1 MVDYYLDKLK
11 GYGLYVE
18 NLHIQPGSR
27 FAVTFGGIEY
37 KSKSV
42 EFHGGRGEIILDLI
56 ESLKEKRPVVYRA
69 SLDYFSLSFSGS
81 DKNKKGAVTLPD
93 VSSIPF
99 GIVVKNLHVGRGNIY
114 SRDFS
119 ADFGGL
125 DWGNGKFLLR
135 KTDGRIKGKP
145 FHLSDVAGVLQNDT
159 VETDPFDFS
168 WDSLSLSG
176 RVMFSLDLRD
186 VRFDG
191 KLLLPEKKVAFA
203 LVKKENKI
211 KALGNIAFETFKKQ
225 FDFSLDAYLNGE
237 AKFNGEISEK
247 GEPFKLSFKGFF
259 DGKEISVNGKSVGDF
274 AFENK
279 LSVKGMNV
287 SYSFSGEPDHLSG
300 LINGKINDVSFGRRN
315 FKNFL
320 VSIKLEDSSYLSA
333 GFSWHDGN
341 SGKVKISG
349 NLVSK
354 NFSVTADIKKF
365 DLKSD
370 PLIASLSPS
379 VREWIPE
386 VEGDVSLK
394 GKVEKGKV
402 KEANITFNVSRF
414 DFRGFKGKGYLSLRT
429 KNGKFPVSLK
439 ISGDN
444 GTIGFS
450 GYFNPSQVSINGNLF
465 YNNFQL
471 ASLDFLSSEGLEGAV
486 TGRGKLFGKLTAL
499 RGNFK
504 YKSQKLSYFGEK
516 FEDVSGV
523 INLDYPSLIVEARDS
538 RGRLDLKKVA
548 LKFAPVFAI
557 DVIASV
563 KNFHLGTIKKVTD
576 RYGIKMPVRLSGT
589 ADGSISLSF
598 KHSEKNPFRMN
609 VIVDKYDSYY
619 ALGNTISGNATGAG
633 SVAFD
638 RQLSISLYG
647 NSKDAAI
654 AGLKFFGG
662 NYRFVMKGKDINV
675 SGKDFSSSLFDKSSV
690 NFSVALDAGKESMEG
705 KFALKGHKKL
715 PHLAT
720 DVSLDGKI
728 EGCFD
733 NFTVPIKGNAFIDSD
748 YLKDKIAVKFFGKLH
763 EPDNNG
769 EIEFD
774 STKGKVYAEI
784 NGKDLTLRGT
794 LKNLEFGLGKVKG
807 TAGLVVLN
815 LSVKDFDFEHLNGV
829 VGIPILSI
837 FPEDLPEIDSIS
849 GVYLNFHDG
858 NIKVSDAAFSFPG
871 GWVNL
876 NLSFVD
882 RQLAGNFKGSVSA
895 RAIARRFLPSVLVKE
910 GDFNVSGEFKYDKK
924 FTYSVKV
931 EADGIVGRAD
941 YLLGTVKIDKLSLN
955 VKDGKLKYL
964 FTAVEVED
972 GNIVVSGGDVITASI
987 FNVPVGQRGIWRA
1000 RVTGNLKFVNK
1011 KLSGTINIS
1020 RPVILRLTAEK
1031 KKGSSSFSIPF
1042 DVDIN
1047 LNFLEP
1053 LEFKTDVWSIKILPM
1068 LKVTVNNGIPVVSGN
1083 FFVLDGKIKYM
1094 GKEFVISYG
1103 SGIVDNLLELK
1114 GNVNIAATSRI
1125 GDYYVYMF
1133 VRGNLSSPVL
1143 YFSSEPPLTKEE
1155 ILSLIMTGAT
1165 PSEMERS
1172 NELFPVV
1179 QVAYYATSTFLKPVE
1194 KTFSKLLKL
1203 ESFSLEPYITRYGET
1218 VIKFSVAKRIG
1229 DRLKLIGYQTT
1240 GQDPEFSIGAQY
1252 FIGHYK
1258 NVYLEYQYS
1267 NYYHNEYG
1275 IGFNFRVKDWT
1286 WLKEKIKR
1294 KIQGL
1299 KK

>member
-1 MVDYYLDKLK
+1 MIDYYLDKLK
-11 GYGLYVE
+11 GYGIYVE

-42 EFHGGRGEIILDLI
+42 EFHGGRGEVILDLI
-56 ESLKEKRPVVYRA
+56 ESLKEKRPVVFRA
-69 SLDYFSLSFSGS
+69 SIDYFSLSFNEN
-81 DKNKKGAVTLPD
+81 DKKGALVLPNI
-93 VSSIPF
+93 SSVPF

-114 SRDFS
+114 SRNFL

-145 FHLSDVAGVLQNDT
+145 FYLSDIVGVLQKDT
-159 VETDPFDFS
+159 VKTDPFDFS

-176 RVMFSLDLRD
+176 KMMFSLDFRD

-191 KLLLPEKKVAFA
+191 KLLLPGKKVA
-203 LVKKENKI
+203 LVLIKETSKI
-211 KALGNIAFETFKKQ
+211 KASGNIAFETFKKR
-225 FDFSLDAYLNGE
+225 FDFSLDAYLDGE
-237 AKFNGEISEK
+237 AKFNGKISEE

-259 DGKEISVNGKSVGDF
+259 DGEQISIEGDSIGDF
-274 AFENK
+274 TFENK
-279 LSVKGMNV
+279 FFVKGMNV
-287 SYSFSGEPDHLSG
+287 SYSFSGKPDCLSG
-300 LINGKINDVSFGRRN
+300 FINGKIDDVSFDRRN
-315 FKNFL
+315 FRNLF
-320 VSIKLEDSSYLSA
+320 VSVKLKDSNYLDA
-333 GFSWHDGN
+333 DFSWHDGN

-349 NLVSK
+349 NLALK
-354 NFSVTADIKKF
+354 NFSVVADIKKF

-379 VREWIPE
+379 IREWIPE

-394 GKVEKGKV
+394 GKVEKGEV
-402 KEANITFNVSRF
+402 KEANVTFNISRF
-414 DFRGFKGKGYLSLRT
+414 NFRGFDGKGYLILRT
-429 KNGKFPVSLK
+429 KNGRFPVSFK
-439 ISGDN
+439 ISGYN
-444 GTIGFS
+444 GTVGFS
-450 GYFNPSQVSINGNLF
+450 GYFNPSQVSVNGNLF

-486 TGRGKLFGKLTAL
+486 TGGGKIFGKLIAL
-499 RGNFK
+499 RGNFR
-504 YKSQKLSYFGEK
+504 YKARELSYFGEK
-516 FEDVSGV
+516 FEDVSGI

-538 RGRLDLKKVA
+538 KGRLDLKRVS

-557 DVIASV
+557 DVVASV
-563 KNFHLGTIKKVTD
+563 KGFHLGTIEKVTG
-576 RYGIKMPVRLSGT
+576 RYGIKMPVKLSGT
-589 ADGSISLSF
+589 ADGSVSLSF
-598 KHSEKNPFRMN
+598 KHGEKNPFKMS
-609 VIVDKYDSYY
+609 VIIDKYDSHY
-619 ALGNTISGNATGAG
+619 ALGDTISGNATGAG

-638 RQLSISLYG
+638 RQLSISLHG
-647 NSKDAAI
+647 SSKDATI

-662 NYRFVMKGKDINV
+662 SYRFVMRGKDINV
-675 SGKDFSSSLFDKSSV
+675 SGENFSSSLFDKSSV
-690 NFSVALDAGKESMEG
+690 SFSVALDAEKESMNGE
-705 KFALKGHKKL
+705 FILKGHKKL
-715 PHLAT
+715 SHLAT
-720 DVSLDGKI
+720 DVNLSGKI
-728 EGCFD
+728 EGYFD
-733 NFTVPIKGNAFIDSD
+733 NFTVPIKGNAFVVSD
-748 YLKDKIAVKFFGKLH
+748 YLKDKIAVKFSGRFH

-769 EIEFD
+769 EIDFI
-774 STKGKVYAEI
+774 SNKGRVYAKI

-794 LKNLEFGLGKVKG
+794 LKNLEFGLEKVKG
-807 TAGLVVLN
+807 TAGLVVFNLN
-815 LSVKDFDFEHLNGV
+815 VKNFDFEHLNGV

-837 FPEDLPEIDSIS
+837 FPENLPEIDSIS
-849 GVYLNFHDG
+849 GIYLNFSNG

-871 GWVNL
+871 GWINL
-876 NLSFVD
+876 NLSFVN
-882 RQLAGNFKGSVSA
+882 RQLSGNFKGSVSA

-910 GDFNVSGEFKYDKK
+910 GDFNVSGTFEYEKK
-924 FTYSVKV
+924 FTYSVEVK
-931 EADGIVGRAD
+931 AGGIVGRTD
-941 YLLGTVKIDKLSLN
+941 YLLGTVKIDKFSLN

-964 FTAVEVED
+964 FTAIEVED

-1000 RVTGNLKFVNK
+1000 RITGNLKFVNK
-1011 KLSGTINIS
+1011 KLTGAINIS
-1020 RPVILRLTAEK
+1020 RPVILKLTAEK
-1031 KKGSSSFSIPF
+1031 KKGSPSFSIPF
-1042 DVDIN
+1042 DVDVN
-1047 LNFLEP
+1047 LDFLEP
-1053 LEFKTDVWSIKILPM
+1053 LEFKTDVWSIKILPIM
-1068 LKVTVNNGIPVVSGN
+1068 KVTVNDGIPVVSGN

-1094 GKEFVISYG
+1094 GKEFVVSYG

-1114 GNVNIAATSRI
+1114 GDLNIAAISRI

-1133 VRGNLSSPVL
+1133 IRGNLSSPVL

-1229 DRLKLIGYQTT
+1229 DRLRLIGYQTT

-1275 IGFNFRVKDWT
+1275 IGFDFRVKDWI
-1286 WLKEKIKR
+1286 WLEEKIKR